1 MALFGWFDGE
11 IRPDGWFD
19 AEIQPAGWFDTEVIN
34 TAAGG
39 GAVNYTLAC
48 DAGAYS
54 IAGQAA
60 TLTLARKLALDA
72 GAYAYSGVAATLN
85 VERKLPLA
93 AGAYTYAGVDAV
105 LNVER
110 KLALD
115 AGAYAIAGV
124 DATLDYVPGTANYTL
139 ACDAGAYVISGGDA
153 ELVYSGAVPETTQQF
168 SGGFVPFRRRKSAK
182 EIEQERIRLGIIPA
196 TVAQVVTKAAQ
207 DAVAQATQ
215 QREPDVVKW
224 AEDNEA
230 MYQRQIRRDIAR
242 SNMVWD
248 KAYRRLF
255 EIALHD
261 ALMQEEETVIHML
274 MHEL

>member
-1 MALFGWFDGE
+1 MLLDLLFHNE
-11 IRPDGWFD
+11 QRPLLG
-19 AEIQPAGWFDTEVIN
+19 N
-34 TAAGG
+34 
-39 GAVNYTLAC
+39 L
-48 DAGAYS
+48 S
-54 IAGQAA
+54 IG
-60 TLTLARKLALDA
+60 
-72 GAYAYSGVAATLN
+72 Y
-85 VERKLPLA
+85 
-93 AGAYTYAGVDAV
+93 
-105 LNVER
+105 
-110 KLALD
+110 
-115 AGAYAIAGV
+115 
-124 DATLDYVPGTANYTL
+124 
-139 ACDAGAYVISGGDA
+139 
-153 ELVYSGAVPETTQQF
+153 
-168 SGGFVPFRRRKSAK
+168 GFNHRRKSAK

-261 ALMQEEETVIHML
+261 ALLEEETVVYLL
-274 MHEL
+274 MAEL

>member
-1 MALFGWFDGE
+1 LPVADV
-11 IRPDGWFD
+11 
-19 AEIQPAGWFDTEVIN
+19 PAGTTIYLRQGDG
-34 TAAGG
+34 TAKDIILRDPNQ
-39 GAVNYTLAC
+39 GAVGQQNYTLAC

-54 IAGQAA
+54 
-60 TLTLARKLALDA
+60 
-72 GAYAYSGVAATLN
+72 
-85 VERKLPLA
+85 
-93 AGAYTYAGVDAV
+93 YAGNA
-105 LNVER
+105 
-110 KLALD
+110 
-115 AGAYAIAGV
+115 
-124 DATLDYVPGTANYTL
+124 ATLDYVPGAVKVDYTL
-139 ACDAGAYVISGGDA
+139 VCDAGAYVISGGDA
-153 ELVYSGAVPETTQQF
+153 ELVYSGPETTQQF

-196 TVAQVVTKAAQ
+196 TVAKVVTKAAQ

-261 ALMQEEETVIHML
+261 ALLEEETVVYLL
-274 MHEL
+274 MEEL